1 LATAA
6 NVYMKISGLGMCD
19 NRWTIDSFR
28 PWIETCIE
36 AFGTNRVVF
45 GTNWPVDRMYSSY
58 PDVIN
63 AYAAIIAPYTETEQR
78 AMFSGNAERLFN
90 I

>member
-1 LATAA
+1 
-6 NVYMKISGLGMCD
+6 
-19 NRWTIDSFR
+19 
-28 PWIETCIE
+28 
-36 AFGTNRVVF
+36 
-45 GTNWPVDRMYSSY
+45 MYSSY

-63 AYAAIIAPYTETEQR
+63 AYATIISDYSETEQR